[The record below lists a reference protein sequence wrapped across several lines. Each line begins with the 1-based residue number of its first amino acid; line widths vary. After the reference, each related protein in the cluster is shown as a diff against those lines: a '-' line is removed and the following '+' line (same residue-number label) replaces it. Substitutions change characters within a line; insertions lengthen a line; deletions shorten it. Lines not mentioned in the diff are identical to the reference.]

1 MYVYQNTSFNEY
13 DIEQKLI
20 NSINYEKNVSHAA
33 HTMYVPWAPTSLDN
47 ATQRKANR
55 QSMS

>member
-1 MYVYQNTSFNEY
+1 MCNQNTSFNEY
-13 DIEQKLI
+13 DIEQKMI

-33 HTMYVPWAPTSLDN
+33 YTMHVPWAPTSLDN